1 MNLKIN
7 FDERELVTSNPQV
20 FLTIGDEE
28 SHIPKALPIT
38 VEELATGTYTKDQ
51 IEKIQNIVSE
61 SLGIYLTEL
70 KMKNA
75 GDQCEVRTN
84 DN

>member
-75 GDQCEVRTN
+75 GDRCEVRTN

>member
-51 IEKIQNIVSE
+51 IEKIQNMVSE

-75 GDQCEVRTN
+75 SDQCEVRTN